1 MSLYL
6 TFFKKKTDSDT
17 CIIYVLMVD
26 KQTGKKKSISKSST
40 IYYVNLKGNKLFL
53 ILGMKG

>member
-1 MSLYL
+1 
-6 TFFKKKTDSDT
+6 
-17 CIIYVLMVD
+17 MVD